1 MRLLVRLTFG
11 PTLGQV
17 ELWSDL
23 PSRMKLQFRLTF
35 GQTLGQVELWSDV
48 PLRMRPWVKVK
59 FGQDEAC
66 GQVEIWSDFGSGLPL
81 VRCTPWQRHLVSR
94 CDTNLGQVDTW

>member
-23 PSRMKLQFRLTF
+23 PSRMKLQFGLTF
-35 GQTLGQVELWSDV
+35 GQTLGQVDLW
-48 PLRMRPWVKVK
+48 
-59 FGQDEAC
+59 
-66 GQVEIWSDFGSGLPL
+66 
-81 VRCTPWQRHLVSR
+81 
-94 CDTNLGQVDTW
+94 